1 MAQHERSVSTSRTA
15 DFPFGGLGMS
25 LEVCEAYAETL
36 HVQVHTWTVVNYSED
51 IPLYQSA
58 VSLSGYRLL
67 TVLNREIRG
76 R

>member
-1 MAQHERSVSTSRTA
+1 MAQHEGSVSTSRTA
-15 DFPFGGLGMS
+15 DLPFGGLGMS
-25 LEVCEAYAETL
+25 LEVCEAYAESL
-36 HVQVHTWTVVNYSED
+36 HVQVHAWTVVNCSD
-51 IPLYQSA
+51 DMPLYQSS